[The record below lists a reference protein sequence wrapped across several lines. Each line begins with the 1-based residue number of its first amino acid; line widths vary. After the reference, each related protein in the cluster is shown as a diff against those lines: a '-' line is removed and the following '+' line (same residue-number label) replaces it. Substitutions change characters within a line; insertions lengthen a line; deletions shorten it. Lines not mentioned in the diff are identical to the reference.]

1 MYKFLLFASDGKCL
15 RKQNLGVVLFDIRQT
30 MMTLSA
36 LFAITLAMLIIW
48 RSSDG
53 FEVASE
59 YLGRN
64 LTDGVRG
71 ATINAVGSSIP
82 ELFTTLFSLMLL
94 GEVDNFAFG
103 IGTTAGSAIFNG
115 MIIPA
120 VAILAVLGYG
130 IAQKVNVSK
139 KVILRDGIGLIIAE
153 LILIYMVSGNHLTWV
168 HGLVLMLT
176 YVVYVGYMF
185 ATMKKKE
192 EETPLAEP
200 KEREEEH
207 RIGRKPS
214 IFKALILLDFEHV
227 FVRKQINTLN
237 AWALLLFS
245 MLVIGLACIVLIHSC
260 ELLSAEMGI
269 APYFIAVVLASA
281 ATSVPDTILS
291 YRDAVAGQ
299 YDDAVAN
306 ALGSNIFDICF
317 ALGFPLFAFTL
328 FNGPITMTAETVA
341 NVAELQA
348 SLVILTIAAFF
359 IYYFNAGLRQ
369 IHAYALLGLYVI
381 FTAFIFAKAYEFSW
395 AIQLGEILASWIP
408 KVA

>member
-1 MYKFLLFASDGKCL
+1 M
-15 RKQNLGVVLFDIRQT
+15 VI
-30 MMTLSA
+30 LSA

-53 FEVASE
+53 FEVASG

-120 VAILAVLGYG
+120 VVIIAVIGYG
-130 IAQKVNVSK
+130 IANKVNVSR

-153 LILIYMVSGNHLTWV
+153 LILIYMVSGNHLTWW
-168 HGLVLMLT
+168 HGLGLMST
-176 YVVYVGYMF
+176 YVVYVAYMF
-185 ATMKKKE
+185 MTMQKKASQDQEELEDEKE
-192 EETPLAEP
+192 YP
-200 KEREEEH
+200 
-207 RIGRKPS
+207 IGRKPTVLKS
-214 IFKALILLDFEHV
+214 FITMDFEHV
-227 FVRKQINTLN
+227 FIRKQINTLN
-237 AWALLLFS
+237 AWVLLLFS
-245 MLVIGLACIVLIHSC
+245 MLIIGLACIVLIHSC
-260 ELLSAEMGI
+260 ELLSVEMGI

-291 YRDAVAGQ
+291 YRDAVAGN

-328 FNGPITMTAETVA
+328 FNGPIEMTQETVA

-348 SLVILTIAAFF
+348 SLVFLTIIAFL
-359 IYYFNAGLRQ
+359 IYYFNTGLRKV
-369 IHAYALLGLYVI
+369 HAYLLLSLYVLFI
-381 FTAFIFAKAYEFSW
+381 GFIFAKAYEFEW
-395 AIQLGEILASWIP
+395 AIRLGEVLASWIP
-408 KVA
+408 TAA

>member
-1 MYKFLLFASDGKCL
+1 M
-15 RKQNLGVVLFDIRQT
+15 V
-30 MMTLSA
+30 TLSA

-53 FEVASE
+53 FEVASA

-120 VAILAVLGYG
+120 VAILAVISYG
-130 IAQKVNVSK
+130 IAKKVNVSR

-153 LILIYMVSGNHLTWV
+153 LILIYMISGNYLTWL

-176 YVVYVGYMF
+176 YVVYVIYMF
-185 ATMKKKE
+185 ATMKRAEGITTVE
-192 EETPLAEP
+192 ESQEN
-200 KEREEEH
+200 EEGQSS
-207 RIGRKPS
+207 GRKQS
-214 IFKALILLDFEHV
+214 ILKAFILLDFEDV
-227 FVRKQINTLN
+227 FVRKKINTVN
-237 AWALLLFS
+237 AWMLLLFS

-260 ELLSAEMGI
+260 ELLSEELGI

-291 YRDAVAGQ
+291 YRDAVAGE

-328 FNGPITMTAETVA
+328 FNGPIIMTPETVA

-348 SLVILTIAAFF
+348 SLVILTVIAFL
-359 IYYFNAGLRQ
+359 IYYFNNGLKQ
-369 IHAYALLGLYVI
+369 IHAFLLLGLYVLFI
-381 FTAFIFAKAYEFSW
+381 GFIFAKAYEYEW
-395 AIQLGEILASWIP
+395 AIQLGQTIASWIP
-408 KVA
+408 SAL

>member
-1 MYKFLLFASDGKCL
+1 M
-15 RKQNLGVVLFDIRQT
+15 V
-30 MMTLSA
+30 TLSA

-53 FEVASE
+53 FEVASG

-120 VAILAVLGYG
+120 VAILAVIGYG
-130 IAQKVNVSK
+130 IAHKVNVSR

-176 YVVYVGYMF
+176 YMVYVAYMF
-185 ATMKKKE
+185 GTMKKKE
-192 EETPLAEP
+192 ETTAVKEEP
-200 KEREEEH
+200 QELEEKSIER
-207 RIGRKPS
+207 KQS
-214 IFKALILLDFEHV
+214 VLKALMLLDFEDV
-227 FVRKQINTLN
+227 FVRKKINTAN
-237 AWALLLFS
+237 AWMLLLFS

-260 ELLSAEMGI
+260 ELLSEELGI
-269 APYFIAVVLASA
+269 APYFVAVVLASA

-328 FNGPITMTAETVA
+328 FNGPIVMTPETVA

-348 SLVILTIAAFF
+348 SLVILTIVAFL
-359 IYYFNAGLRQ
+359 IYYFNNGLKQ
-369 IHAYALLGLYVI
+369 IHAFLLLGLYVAFI
-381 FTAFIFAKAYEFSW
+381 GFIFAKAYAYDW
-395 AIQLGEILASWIP
+395 AIQVGQTIASWIP
-408 KVA
+408 SAL

>member
-1 MYKFLLFASDGKCL
+1 M
-15 RKQNLGVVLFDIRQT
+15 V
-30 MMTLSA
+30 TLSA

-53 FEVASE
+53 FEVASG

-120 VAILAVLGYG
+120 VAILAVIGYG
-130 IAQKVNVSK
+130 IAHKVNVSR

-153 LILIYMVSGNHLTWV
+153 LILIYMVSGNYLTWA

-176 YVVYVGYMF
+176 YVVYVAYMF
-185 ATMKKKE
+185 GTMKKKE
-192 EETPLAEP
+192 ETTAVKEEP
-200 KEREEEH
+200 QELEEKSIER
-207 RIGRKPS
+207 KQS
-214 IFKALILLDFEHV
+214 VLKALMLLDFEDV
-227 FVRKQINTLN
+227 FVRKKINTAN
-237 AWALLLFS
+237 AWMLLLFS

-260 ELLSAEMGI
+260 ELLSEELGI
-269 APYFIAVVLASA
+269 APYFVAVVLASA

-328 FNGPITMTAETVA
+328 FNGPIVMTPETVA

-348 SLVILTIAAFF
+348 SLVILTIVAFL
-359 IYYFNAGLRQ
+359 IYYFNNGLKQ
-369 IHAYALLGLYVI
+369 IHAFLLLGLYV
-381 FTAFIFAKAYEFSW
+381 AFIGFVFAKAYAYDW
-395 AIQLGEILASWIP
+395 AIQVGLTIASWIP
-408 KVA
+408 SAL

>member
-1 MYKFLLFASDGKCL
+1 M
-15 RKQNLGVVLFDIRQT
+15 VTI
-30 MMTLSA
+30 SA
-36 LFAITLAMLIIW
+36 LFSITLAMLIIW

-53 FEVASE
+53 FEVASG

-120 VAILAVLGYG
+120 VAILAVIGYG
-130 IAQKVNVSK
+130 IANKVNVSK

-176 YVVYVGYMF
+176 YGVYVAYMF
-185 ATMKKKE
+185 ATMNKKE
-192 EETPLAEP
+192 DVSDADDQQV
-200 KEREEEH
+200 KEQEH
-207 RIGRKPS
+207 AIGRKPS
-214 IFKALILLDFEHV
+214 ILKAFLLLDFEHV
-227 FVRKQINTLN
+227 FVRKKINTIN
-237 AWALLLFS
+237 ASMLLLFS

-260 ELLSAEMGI
+260 ELLSEEMGI

-317 ALGFPLFAFTL
+317 ALGFPLFVFTL
-328 FNGPITMTAETVA
+328 FNGPITMTAETVV

-348 SLVILTIAAFF
+348 SLVVLTIAAFI
-359 IYYFNAGLRQ
+359 IYYFNKGLGSL
-369 IHAYALLGLYVI
+369 HAYLLLSLYVVFI
-381 FTAFIFAKAYEFSW
+381 VFIFAKAYAYDW
-395 AIQLGEILASWIP
+395 AINLGAILASWIP
-408 KVA
+408 SAV

>member
-1 MYKFLLFASDGKCL
+1 M
-15 RKQNLGVVLFDIRQT
+15 V
-30 MMTLSA
+30 TLTA

-53 FEVASE
+53 FEVASG

-120 VAILAVLGYG
+120 VAILAVIGYG
-130 IAQKVNVSK
+130 IAKKVNVSK

-153 LILIYMVSGNHLTWV
+153 LILIYMISGNYLTWV

-176 YVVYVGYMF
+176 YVVYVAYMF
-185 ATMKKKE
+185 TTMNKAE
-192 EETPLAEP
+192 ESTAVEQSQEV
-200 KEREEEH
+200 EEEH
-207 RIGRKPS
+207 LTEKKQS
-214 IFKALILLDFEHV
+214 ILKAFILLDFEDV
-227 FVRKQINTLN
+227 FVRKKINTFN
-237 AWALLLFS
+237 AWMLLLFS

-260 ELLSAEMGI
+260 ELLSEELGI

-291 YRDAVAGQ
+291 YRDAVAGE

-328 FNGPITMTAETVA
+328 FNGPIIMTPKTVA

-348 SLVILTIAAFF
+348 SLVILTIIAFL
-359 IYYFNAGLRQ
+359 IYYFNNGLRQ
-369 IHAYALLGLYVI
+369 LHAYLLLGLYLLFI
-381 FTAFIFAKAYEFSW
+381 GFIFAKAYEYEW
-395 AIQLGEILASWIP
+395 AIQLGQTIASWIP
-408 KVA
+408 SAL

>member
-1 MYKFLLFASDGKCL
+1 M
-15 RKQNLGVVLFDIRQT
+15 V
-30 MMTLSA
+30 TLSA

-53 FEVASE
+53 FEVASG

-82 ELFTTLFSLMLL
+82 EFFTTLFSLMLL

-120 VAILAVLGYG
+120 VAILAVIGYG
-130 IAQKVNVSK
+130 IAKKVNVSK

-153 LILIYMVSGNHLTWV
+153 LILIYMISGNYLTWL

-176 YVVYVGYMF
+176 YVVYVAYMF
-185 ATMKKKE
+185 TTMNKAE
-192 EETPLAEP
+192 ESTAVEQSQEV
-200 KEREEEH
+200 EEEH
-207 RIGRKPS
+207 LTEKKQS
-214 IFKALILLDFEHV
+214 ILKAFILLDFEDV
-227 FVRKQINTLN
+227 FVRKKINTFN
-237 AWALLLFS
+237 AWMLLLFS

-260 ELLSAEMGI
+260 ELLSEELGI

-291 YRDAVAGQ
+291 YRDAVAGE

-328 FNGPITMTAETVA
+328 FNGPIIMTPETVA

-348 SLVILTIAAFF
+348 SLVILTIIAFL
-359 IYYFNAGLRQ
+359 IYYFNNGLKQ
-369 IHAYALLGLYVI
+369 LHAYLLLGLYLLFI
-381 FTAFIFAKAYEFSW
+381 SFIFAKAYEYEW
-395 AIQLGEILASWIP
+395 AIQLGQTIASWIP
-408 KVA
+408 SAL

>member
-1 MYKFLLFASDGKCL
+1 M
-15 RKQNLGVVLFDIRQT
+15 V
-30 MMTLSA
+30 TLSA
-36 LFAITLAMLIIW
+36 LFSITLAMLIIW

-53 FEVASE
+53 FEVASG

-120 VAILAVLGYG
+120 VAILAVIGYG
-130 IAQKVNVSK
+130 IANKVKVSR

-153 LILIYMVSGNHLTWV
+153 IILIYMVSGNHLTWI
-168 HGLVLMLT
+168 HGLILMLT
-176 YVVYVGYMF
+176 YVVYVAYMF
-185 ATMKKKE
+185 GTMKKKQQVATA
-192 EETPLAEP
+192 EETTGPEEQDNEP
-200 KEREEEH
+200 KQ
-207 RIGRKPS
+207 S
-214 IFKALILLDFEHV
+214 ILKALILLDFEDV
-227 FVRKQINTLN
+227 FVRNKINTVN
-237 AWALLLFS
+237 AWTLLLFS
-245 MLVIGLACIVLIHSC
+245 MLVIGLACVVLIHSC
-260 ELLSAEMGI
+260 ELLSDEMGI

-328 FNGPITMTAETVA
+328 FNGPISMTPETVA
-341 NVAELQA
+341 NVAELQV
-348 SLVILTIAAFF
+348 SLVILTVLAFL
-359 IYYFNAGLRQ
+359 IYYFSNGLRRV
-369 IHAYALLGLYVI
+369 HAFLLLGLYVAFI
-381 FTAFIFAKAYEFSW
+381 SFIFAKAYAYEW

-408 KVA
+408 QAV

>member
-1 MYKFLLFASDGKCL
+1 M
-15 RKQNLGVVLFDIRQT
+15 V
-30 MMTLSA
+30 TLSA

-53 FEVASE
+53 FEVASG

-120 VAILAVLGYG
+120 VAILAVIGYG
-130 IAQKVNVSK
+130 IAKKVNVSK

-153 LILIYMVSGNHLTWV
+153 LILIYMISGNYLTWA

-176 YVVYVGYMF
+176 YVVYVAYMF
-185 ATMKKKE
+185 TTMNKAE
-192 EETPLAEP
+192 ESTAVEQSQEV
-200 KEREEEH
+200 EEEH
-207 RIGRKPS
+207 LTEKKQS
-214 IFKALILLDFEHV
+214 ILKAFILLDFEDV
-227 FVRKQINTLN
+227 FVRKKINTFN
-237 AWALLLFS
+237 AWMLLLFS

-260 ELLSAEMGI
+260 ELLSEELGI

-291 YRDAVAGQ
+291 YRDAVAGE

-328 FNGPITMTAETVA
+328 FNGPIIMTPETVA
-341 NVAELQA
+341 NIAELQA
-348 SLVILTIAAFF
+348 SLVILTIIAFL
-359 IYYFNAGLRQ
+359 IYYFNNGLKQ
-369 IHAYALLGLYVI
+369 LHAYLLLGLYLLFI
-381 FTAFIFAKAYEFSW
+381 GFIFAKAYEYEW
-395 AIQLGEILASWIP
+395 AIQLGQTIASWIP
-408 KVA
+408 SAL

>member
-1 MYKFLLFASDGKCL
+1 M
-15 RKQNLGVVLFDIRQT
+15 VTV
-30 MMTLSA
+30 SA

-53 FEVASE
+53 FEVASG

-120 VAILAVLGYG
+120 VAILAVIGYG
-130 IAQKVNVSK
+130 IAKKVNVSK

-153 LILIYMVSGNHLTWV
+153 LILIYMISGNYLTWL

-176 YVVYVGYMF
+176 YVVYVAYMF
-185 ATMKKKE
+185 TTMNKAE
-192 EETPLAEP
+192 ESTAVEQSQEV
-200 KEREEEH
+200 EEEH
-207 RIGRKPS
+207 LTEKKQS
-214 IFKALILLDFEHV
+214 ILKAFILLDFEDV
-227 FVRKQINTLN
+227 FVRKKINTFN
-237 AWALLLFS
+237 AWMLLLFS

-260 ELLSAEMGI
+260 ELLSEELGI

-291 YRDAVAGQ
+291 YRDAVAGE

-328 FNGPITMTAETVA
+328 FNGPIIMTPETVA

-348 SLVILTIAAFF
+348 SLVILTIIAFL
-359 IYYFNAGLRQ
+359 IYYFNNGLKQ
-369 IHAYALLGLYVI
+369 LHAYLLLGLYLLFI
-381 FTAFIFAKAYEFSW
+381 GFIFAKAYEYEW
-395 AIQLGEILASWIP
+395 AIQLGQTIASWIP
-408 KVA
+408 SAL

>member
-1 MYKFLLFASDGKCL
+1 
-15 RKQNLGVVLFDIRQT
+15 

-130 IAQKVNVSK
+130 IAKKV

-176 YVVYVGYMF
+176 YVVYVAYMF
-185 ATMKKKE
+185 STMKKKE
-192 EETPLAEP
+192 TVAPLEP
-200 KEREEEH
+200 REREEEH
-207 RIGRKPS
+207 RVGRKPS

-227 FVRKQINTLN
+227 FVRKQINTAN

-348 SLVILTIAAFF
+348 SLVILTIAAFI

-369 IHAYALLGLYVI
+369 IHAYALLMLYVV
-381 FTAFIFAKAYEFSW
+381 FTLFIFAKAYESPW
-395 AIQLGEILASWIP
+395 AIQLGELLASWIP
-408 KVA
+408 KAT

>member
-1 MYKFLLFASDGKCL
+1 M
-15 RKQNLGVVLFDIRQT
+15 V
-30 MMTLSA
+30 TLSA
-36 LFAITLAMLIIW
+36 FFSITLSMLIIW

-71 ATINAVGSSIP
+71 ATINAVGSSMP
-82 ELFTTLFSLMLL
+82 ELFTTLFSLILL

-103 IGTTAGSAIFNG
+103 IGTTAGSAIFNS

-120 VAILAVLGYG
+120 VAILAVIGYG
-130 IAQKVNVSK
+130 IAKKVNVSR

-153 LILIYMVSGNHLTWV
+153 LILIYMISGNHLTWV
-168 HGLVLMLT
+168 HGLALMLT
-176 YVVYVGYMF
+176 YVVYVVYMF
-185 ATMKKKE
+185 STMKKIDGTRAFKE
-192 EETPLAEP
+192 SQETDKVQSGA
-200 KEREEEH
+200 
-207 RIGRKPS
+207 RKRS
-214 IFKALILLDFEHV
+214 ILKAFILLDFKDV
-227 FVRKQINTLN
+227 FVREKINVVN
-237 AWALLLFS
+237 AWILLLFS

-260 ELLSAEMGI
+260 ELLSEELGI

-328 FNGPITMTAETVA
+328 FNGPIIMTPETVA

-348 SLVILTIAAFF
+348 SLVILTIIAFA
-359 IYYFNAGLRQ
+359 IYYFNNGLKQ
-369 IHAYALLGLYVI
+369 IHAILLLVLYVLFI
-381 FTAFIFAKAYEFSW
+381 GFIFAKAYAYDW
-395 AIQLGEILASWIP
+395 ATQLGQTIASWIP
-408 KVA
+408 SAL

>member
-1 MYKFLLFASDGKCL
+1 M
-15 RKQNLGVVLFDIRQT
+15 V
-30 MMTLSA
+30 TLTA

-53 FEVASE
+53 FEVASG

-120 VAILAVLGYG
+120 VAILAVIGYG
-130 IAQKVNVSK
+130 IAKKVNVSK

-153 LILIYMVSGNHLTWV
+153 LILIYMISGNYLTWV

-176 YVVYVGYMF
+176 YVVYVAYMF
-185 ATMKKKE
+185 TTMNKAE
-192 EETPLAEP
+192 ESTAVEQSQEV
-200 KEREEEH
+200 EEEH
-207 RIGRKPS
+207 LTEKKQS
-214 IFKALILLDFEHV
+214 ILKAFILLDFEDV
-227 FVRKQINTLN
+227 FVRKKINTFN
-237 AWALLLFS
+237 AWMLLLFS

-260 ELLSAEMGI
+260 ELLSEELGI

-291 YRDAVAGQ
+291 YRDAVAGE

-328 FNGPITMTAETVA
+328 FNGPIIMTPKTVA

-348 SLVILTIAAFF
+348 SLVILTIIAFL
-359 IYYFNAGLRQ
+359 IYYFNNGLKQ
-369 IHAYALLGLYVI
+369 LHAYLLLGLYLLFI
-381 FTAFIFAKAYEFSW
+381 GFIFAKAYEYEW
-395 AIQLGEILASWIP
+395 AIQLGQTIASWIP
-408 KVA
+408 SAL

>member
-1 MYKFLLFASDGKCL
+1 M
-15 RKQNLGVVLFDIRQT
+15 V
-30 MMTLSA
+30 TLSA

-53 FEVASE
+53 FEVASA

-120 VAILAVLGYG
+120 VAILAVVGYG
-130 IAQKVNVSK
+130 IAKKVQVSK

-153 LILIYMVSGNHLTWV
+153 LILIYMISGNYLTWL
-168 HGLVLMLT
+168 HGLLLMLT
-176 YVVYVGYMF
+176 YVVYVAYMF
-185 ATMKKKE
+185 TTMKKT
-192 EETPLAEP
+192 EETTAVEESPEKEGEQLAD
-200 KEREEEH
+200 K
-207 RIGRKPS
+207 KQS
-214 IFKALILLDFEHV
+214 IIQAFILLDFEDV
-227 FVRKQINTLN
+227 FVRKKINTVN
-237 AWALLLFS
+237 AWMLLLFS

-260 ELLSAEMGI
+260 ELLSEELGI

-328 FNGPITMTAETVA
+328 FNGPIIMTPETVA

-348 SLVILTIAAFF
+348 SLVILTIIAFL
-359 IYYFNAGLRQ
+359 IYYFNNGLKR
-369 IHAYALLGLYVI
+369 IHAFLLLGLYI
-381 FTAFIFAKAYEFSW
+381 LFIAFIFAKAYEYEW
-395 AIQLGEILASWIP
+395 AIQLGQTIASWIP
-408 KVA
+408 SAL

>member
-1 MYKFLLFASDGKCL
+1 ML
-15 RKQNLGVVLFDIRQT
+15 
-30 MMTLSA
+30 TLSA

-130 IAQKVNVSK
+130 IAKKVTVSK
-139 KVILRDGIGLIIAE
+139 KVILRDGVGLILAE
-153 LILIYMVSGNHLTWV
+153 IILIYMVSGNMLNWW
-168 HGLVLMLT
+168 HGLILMLT
-176 YVVYVGYMF
+176 YVVYVAYMF

-192 EETPLAEP
+192 DTEAAKEQAAEQ
-200 KEREEEH
+200 EEEH
-207 RIGRKPS
+207 RPGRKPS
-214 IFKALILLDFEHV
+214 ILKALVLLDFEHV
-227 FVRKQINTLN
+227 FVRRKINIIN

-260 ELLSAEMGI
+260 EMLSEEMGI
-269 APYFIAVVLASA
+269 APYFIAVILASA

-317 ALGFPLFAFTL
+317 ALGLPLFAFTL
-328 FNGPITMTAETVA
+328 FNGPISMPPETLA

-348 SLVILTIAAFF
+348 SLVILTIIAFL
-359 IYYFNAGLRQ
+359 IYFFNQGLRQ
-369 IHAYALLGLYVI
+369 IHAYLLLALYVC
-381 FTAFIFAKAYEFSW
+381 FTAFIFSKAYGFSW
-395 AIQLGEILASWIP
+395 AVGLGKVLSSLIP
-408 KVA
+408 FGA

>member
-1 MYKFLLFASDGKCL
+1 M
-15 RKQNLGVVLFDIRQT
+15 V
-30 MMTLSA
+30 TLSA

-53 FEVASE
+53 FEVASG

-120 VAILAVLGYG
+120 VAILAVIGYG
-130 IAQKVNVSK
+130 IAKKVNVSK

-153 LILIYMVSGNHLTWV
+153 LILIYMISGNYLTWG

-176 YVVYVGYMF
+176 YVVYVAYMF
-185 ATMKKKE
+185 TTMNKAE
-192 EETPLAEP
+192 ESTAVEQSQEV
-200 KEREEEH
+200 EEEH
-207 RIGRKPS
+207 LTEKKQS
-214 IFKALILLDFEHV
+214 ILKAFILLDFEDV
-227 FVRKQINTLN
+227 FVRKKINTFN
-237 AWALLLFS
+237 AWMLLLFS

-260 ELLSAEMGI
+260 ELLSEELGI

-291 YRDAVAGQ
+291 YRDAVAGE

-328 FNGPITMTAETVA
+328 FNGPIIMTPETVA

-348 SLVILTIAAFF
+348 SLVILSIIAFL
-359 IYYFNAGLRQ
+359 IYYFNNGLKQ
-369 IHAYALLGLYVI
+369 LHAYLLLGLYLLFI
-381 FTAFIFAKAYEFSW
+381 GFIFAKAYEYEW
-395 AIQLGEILASWIP
+395 AIQLGQTIASWIP
-408 KVA
+408 SAL

>member
-1 MYKFLLFASDGKCL
+1 M
-15 RKQNLGVVLFDIRQT
+15 V
-30 MMTLSA
+30 TLSA

-53 FEVASE
+53 FEVASA

-120 VAILAVLGYG
+120 VAILAVISYG
-130 IAQKVNVSK
+130 IVKKVNVSK

-153 LILIYMVSGNHLTWV
+153 LILIYMISGNYLTWL

-176 YVVYVGYMF
+176 YVVYVIYMF
-185 ATMKKKE
+185 ATMKKAEGITAVE
-192 EETPLAEP
+192 ENQENQ
-200 KEREEEH
+200 EEQSS
-207 RIGRKPS
+207 GRKQS
-214 IFKALILLDFEHV
+214 ILKAFILLDFEDV
-227 FVRKQINTLN
+227 FVRKKINTVN
-237 AWALLLFS
+237 AWMLLLFS

-260 ELLSAEMGI
+260 ELLSEELGI

-291 YRDAVAGQ
+291 YRDAVAGE

-328 FNGPITMTAETVA
+328 FNGPIIMTPETVA

-348 SLVILTIAAFF
+348 SLVILTIIAFL
-359 IYYFNAGLRQ
+359 IYYFNNGLKQ
-369 IHAYALLGLYVI
+369 IHAFLLLGLYLLFI
-381 FTAFIFAKAYEFSW
+381 GFIFAKAYAYEW
-395 AIQLGEILASWIP
+395 AIQLGQTIASWIP
-408 KVA
+408 TAI

>member
-1 MYKFLLFASDGKCL
+1 M
-15 RKQNLGVVLFDIRQT
+15 V
-30 MMTLSA
+30 TLSA

-53 FEVASE
+53 FEVASA

-120 VAILAVLGYG
+120 VAILAVISYG
-130 IAQKVNVSK
+130 IAKKVNVSK

-153 LILIYMVSGNHLTWV
+153 LILIYMISGNYLTWL

-176 YVVYVGYMF
+176 YVVYVIYMF
-185 ATMKKKE
+185 ATMKKAEGITAVE
-192 EETPLAEP
+192 ENQENQ
-200 KEREEEH
+200 EEQSS
-207 RIGRKPS
+207 GRKQS
-214 IFKALILLDFEHV
+214 ILKAFILLDFEDV
-227 FVRKQINTLN
+227 FVRKKINTVN
-237 AWALLLFS
+237 AWMLLLFS

-260 ELLSAEMGI
+260 ELLSEELGI

-291 YRDAVAGQ
+291 YRDAVAGE

-328 FNGPITMTAETVA
+328 FNGPIIMTPETVA

-348 SLVILTIAAFF
+348 SLVILTIIAFL
-359 IYYFNAGLRQ
+359 IYYFNNGLKQ
-369 IHAYALLGLYVI
+369 IHAFLLLGLYLLFI
-381 FTAFIFAKAYEFSW
+381 GFIFAKAYAYEW
-395 AIQLGEILASWIP
+395 AIQLGQTIASWIP
-408 KVA
+408 TAI

>member
-1 MYKFLLFASDGKCL
+1 M
-15 RKQNLGVVLFDIRQT
+15 V
-30 MMTLSA
+30 TLSA

-53 FEVASE
+53 FEVASA

-94 GEVDNFAFG
+94 GYVDNFAFG

-120 VAILAVLGYG
+120 VAILAVISYG
-130 IAQKVNVSK
+130 IAKKVQVSK

-153 LILIYMVSGNHLTWV
+153 LILIYMISGNYLTWL

-176 YVVYVGYMF
+176 YVVYVAYMF
-185 ATMKKKE
+185 TTMKKA
-192 EETPLAEP
+192 EETTAVEESPEKEGEQLAA
-200 KEREEEH
+200 KQQ
-207 RIGRKPS
+207 S
-214 IFKALILLDFEHV
+214 IIQAFILLDFEDV
-227 FVRKQINTLN
+227 FVRKKINTMN
-237 AWALLLFS
+237 AWMLLLFS

-260 ELLSAEMGI
+260 ELLSEELGI

-328 FNGPITMTAETVA
+328 FNGPIIMTPETVA

-348 SLVILTIAAFF
+348 SLVILTIIAFL
-359 IYYFNAGLRQ
+359 IYYFNNGLKQ
-369 IHAYALLGLYVI
+369 IHAFLLLGLYI
-381 FTAFIFAKAYEFSW
+381 LFIAFIFAKAYEYEW
-395 AIQLGEILASWIP
+395 AIQLGQTIASWIP
-408 KVA
+408 SAL

>member
-1 MYKFLLFASDGKCL
+1 M
-15 RKQNLGVVLFDIRQT
+15 V
-30 MMTLSA
+30 TLSA

-53 FEVASE
+53 FEVASG

-64 LTDGVRG
+64 LTDGVKG

-120 VAILAVLGYG
+120 VAILAVIGYG
-130 IAQKVNVSK
+130 IAQKVTVSR

-153 LILIYMVSGNHLTWV
+153 LILIYMISGNHLTWV

-176 YVVYVGYMF
+176 YVVYVAYMF
-185 ATMKKKE
+185 GTMKKKE
-192 EETPLAEP
+192 ETTAAAEKLAENSI
-200 KEREEEH
+200 ER
-207 RIGRKPS
+207 KQS
-214 IFKALILLDFEHV
+214 ILKALMLLDFEDV
-227 FVRKQINTLN
+227 FVRKKINNLN
-237 AWALLLFS
+237 AWMLLLFS

-260 ELLSAEMGI
+260 ELLSTEMGI

-317 ALGFPLFAFTL
+317 ALGFPLFVFTL
-328 FNGPITMTAETVA
+328 FNGPIVMTAETVA

-348 SLVILTIAAFF
+348 SLVILTIIAFL
-359 IYYFNAGLRQ
+359 IYYFNNGLKQ
-369 IHAYALLGLYVI
+369 IHAFLLLSLYVVFI
-381 FTAFIFAKAYEFSW
+381 GFIFAKAYQYDW
-395 AIQLGEILASWIP
+395 AIQLGKTIASWIP
-408 KVA
+408 SAL

>member
-1 MYKFLLFASDGKCL
+1 M
-15 RKQNLGVVLFDIRQT
+15 V
-30 MMTLSA
+30 TLSA

-53 FEVASE
+53 FEVASG

-120 VAILAVLGYG
+120 VAILAVIGYG
-130 IAQKVNVSK
+130 IAKKVNVSK

-153 LILIYMVSGNHLTWV
+153 LILIYMISGNYLTWV

-176 YVVYVGYMF
+176 YVVYVAYMF
-185 ATMKKKE
+185 TTMNKAE
-192 EETPLAEP
+192 ESTAVEQSQEV
-200 KEREEEH
+200 EEEH
-207 RIGRKPS
+207 LTEKKQS
-214 IFKALILLDFEHV
+214 ILKAFILLDFEDV
-227 FVRKQINTLN
+227 FVRKKINPFN
-237 AWALLLFS
+237 AWMLLLFS

-260 ELLSAEMGI
+260 ELLSEELGI

-291 YRDAVAGQ
+291 YRDAVAGE
-299 YDDAVAN
+299 YDDAVSN

-328 FNGPITMTAETVA
+328 FNGPIIMTPETVA

-348 SLVILTIAAFF
+348 SLVILTIIAFL
-359 IYYFNAGLRQ
+359 IYYFNNGLKQ
-369 IHAYALLGLYVI
+369 LHAYLLLGLYLLFI
-381 FTAFIFAKAYEFSW
+381 GFIFAKAYEYEW
-395 AIQLGEILASWIP
+395 AIQLGQTIASWIP
-408 KVA
+408 SAL

>member
-1 MYKFLLFASDGKCL
+1 M
-15 RKQNLGVVLFDIRQT
+15 V
-30 MMTLSA
+30 TLSA

-53 FEVASE
+53 FEVASA

-120 VAILAVLGYG
+120 VAILAVIGYG
-130 IAQKVNVSK
+130 IAKKVNVSK

-153 LILIYMVSGNHLTWV
+153 LILIYMISGNHLTWL

-176 YVVYVGYMF
+176 YVVYVAYMF
-185 ATMKKKE
+185 TTMNKAEGNAVVKESQKNE
-192 EETPLAEP
+192 EEESV
-200 KEREEEH
+200 
-207 RIGRKPS
+207 GRKQS
-214 IFKALILLDFEHV
+214 ILKAFILLDFEDV
-227 FVRKQINTLN
+227 FVRKKINTVN
-237 AWALLLFS
+237 AWMLLLFS

-260 ELLSAEMGI
+260 ELLSEELGI

-328 FNGPITMTAETVA
+328 FNGPIIMTPETVA

-348 SLVILTIAAFF
+348 SLVILTIIAFL
-359 IYYFNAGLRQ
+359 IYYFNNGLKQ
-369 IHAYALLGLYVI
+369 IHAALLLGLYI
-381 FTAFIFAKAYEFSW
+381 LFIGFIFAKAYEYEW
-395 AIQLGEILASWIP
+395 AIQLGQTIASWIP
-408 KVA
+408 NSL

>member
-1 MYKFLLFASDGKCL
+1 M
-15 RKQNLGVVLFDIRQT
+15 VTI
-30 MMTLSA
+30 SA
-36 LFAITLAMLIIW
+36 LFSITLAMLIIW

-53 FEVASE
+53 FEVASG

-120 VAILAVLGYG
+120 VAILAVIGYG
-130 IAQKVNVSK
+130 IANKVKVSK
-139 KVILRDGIGLIIAE
+139 KVILRDGVGLIIAE

-176 YVVYVGYMF
+176 YGVYVAYMF
-185 ATMKKKE
+185 ATMNKKE
-192 EETPLAEP
+192 GVSDAEDQQV
-200 KEREEEH
+200 KEQEH
-207 RIGRKPS
+207 PIGRKPS
-214 IFKALILLDFEHV
+214 ILKSFFLLDFEHV
-227 FVRKQINTLN
+227 FVRKKINTSN
-237 AWALLLFS
+237 AWMLLLFS

-260 ELLSAEMGI
+260 ELLSEEMGI

-317 ALGFPLFAFTL
+317 ALGFPLFIFTL

-348 SLVILTIAAFF
+348 SLVVLTIAAFV
-359 IYYFNAGLRQ
+359 IYYFNKGLGRL
-369 IHAYALLGLYVI
+369 HAYLLLSLYVLFI
-381 FTAFIFAKAYEFSW
+381 VFIFAKAYAYDW
-395 AIQLGEILASWIP
+395 AINLGSILASWIP
-408 KVA
+408 SAV

>member
-1 MYKFLLFASDGKCL
+1 M
-15 RKQNLGVVLFDIRQT
+15 V
-30 MMTLSA
+30 TLSA

-53 FEVASE
+53 FEVASG

-120 VAILAVLGYG
+120 VAILAVIGYG
-130 IAQKVNVSK
+130 IAKKVNVSK

-153 LILIYMVSGNHLTWV
+153 LILIYMISGNHLTWL

-176 YVVYVGYMF
+176 YVVYVAYMF
-185 ATMKKKE
+185 TTMNKAEGNAVVKESQKNE
-192 EETPLAEP
+192 EEESV
-200 KEREEEH
+200 
-207 RIGRKPS
+207 GRKQS
-214 IFKALILLDFEHV
+214 ILKAFILLDFEDV
-227 FVRKQINTLN
+227 FVRKKINTVN
-237 AWALLLFS
+237 AWMLLLFS

-260 ELLSAEMGI
+260 ELLSEELGI

-328 FNGPITMTAETVA
+328 FNGPIIMTPETVA

-348 SLVILTIAAFF
+348 SLVILTIIAFL
-359 IYYFNAGLRQ
+359 IYYFNNGLKQ
-369 IHAYALLGLYVI
+369 IHAALLLGLYI
-381 FTAFIFAKAYEFSW
+381 LFIGFIFAKAYEYEW
-395 AIQLGEILASWIP
+395 AIQLGQTIASWIP
-408 KVA
+408 NSL

>member
-1 MYKFLLFASDGKCL
+1 M
-15 RKQNLGVVLFDIRQT
+15 V
-30 MMTLSA
+30 TLSA
-36 LFAITLAMLIIW
+36 FFSITLSMLIIW

-71 ATINAVGSSIP
+71 ATINAVGSSMP
-82 ELFTTLFSLMLL
+82 ELFTTLFSLILL

-103 IGTTAGSAIFNG
+103 IGTTAGSAIFNS

-120 VAILAVLGYG
+120 VAILAVIGYG
-130 IAQKVNVSK
+130 IAKKVNVSR

-153 LILIYMVSGNHLTWV
+153 LILIYMISGNHLTWV
-168 HGLVLMLT
+168 HGLALMLT
-176 YVVYVGYMF
+176 YVFYVVYMF
-185 ATMKKKE
+185 STMKKIDGTRAFKE
-192 EETPLAEP
+192 SQETDKVQSGA
-200 KEREEEH
+200 
-207 RIGRKPS
+207 RKRS
-214 IFKALILLDFEHV
+214 ILKAFILLDFKDV
-227 FVRKQINTLN
+227 FVREKINVVN
-237 AWALLLFS
+237 AWILLLFS

-260 ELLSAEMGI
+260 ELLSEELGI

-328 FNGPITMTAETVA
+328 FNGPIIMTPETVA

-348 SLVILTIAAFF
+348 SLVILTIIAFA
-359 IYYFNAGLRQ
+359 IYYFNNGLKQ
-369 IHAYALLGLYVI
+369 IHAILLLVLYVLFI
-381 FTAFIFAKAYEFSW
+381 GFIFAKAYAYDW
-395 AIQLGEILASWIP
+395 ATQLGQTIASWIP
-408 KVA
+408 SAL

>member
-1 MYKFLLFASDGKCL
+1 M
-15 RKQNLGVVLFDIRQT
+15 V
-30 MMTLSA
+30 TLSA

-53 FEVASE
+53 FEVASG

-120 VAILAVLGYG
+120 VAILAVIGYG
-130 IAQKVNVSK
+130 IAKKVNVSK

-153 LILIYMVSGNHLTWV
+153 LILIYMISGNYLTWV

-176 YVVYVGYMF
+176 YVVYVAYMF
-185 ATMKKKE
+185 TTMNKAE
-192 EETPLAEP
+192 ESTAVEQSQEV
-200 KEREEEH
+200 EEEH
-207 RIGRKPS
+207 LTEKKQS
-214 IFKALILLDFEHV
+214 ILKAFILLDFEDV
-227 FVRKQINTLN
+227 FVRKKINTFN
-237 AWALLLFS
+237 AWMLLLFS

-260 ELLSAEMGI
+260 ELLSEELGI

-291 YRDAVAGQ
+291 YRDAVAGE

-328 FNGPITMTAETVA
+328 FNGPIIMTPKTVA

-348 SLVILTIAAFF
+348 SLVILTIIAFL
-359 IYYFNAGLRQ
+359 IYYFNNGLKQ
-369 IHAYALLGLYVI
+369 LHAYLLLGLYLLFI
-381 FTAFIFAKAYEFSW
+381 GFIFAKAYEYEW
-395 AIQLGEILASWIP
+395 AIQLGQTIASWIP
-408 KVA
+408 SVL